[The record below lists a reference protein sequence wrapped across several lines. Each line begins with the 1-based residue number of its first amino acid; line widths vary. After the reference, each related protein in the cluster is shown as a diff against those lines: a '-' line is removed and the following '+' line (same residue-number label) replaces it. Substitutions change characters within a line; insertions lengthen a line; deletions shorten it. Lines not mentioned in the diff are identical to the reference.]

1 MRVKMQGGRRIGAG
15 RKKKP
20 DHLKRELVTIRLPQ
34 WMISQ
39 LKSKGEIGYLIEEQ
53 LVKNNFFDVPEDYEI
68 SK

>member
-39 LKSKGEIGYLIEEQ
+39 LKT
-53 LVKNNFFDVPEDYEI
+53 DVPA
-68 SK
+68 